1 MSLFWTAGAAVA
13 AHRQWPA
20 LADEGAVADTVS
32 ESPLGAGNVVDAT
45 GGDTALKTGPATQ
58 PEGGGA
64 VVSNTP
70 ASTGTVRVLTDD
82 ERILLEQNQ
91 RIRSLN
97 RAPPDFPAF
106 IRKGELTDII
116 SNDMIFILC

>member
-1 MSLFWTAGAAVA
+1 VLSLFWTAGAAVA
-13 AHRQWPA
+13 AQRQWPA
-20 LADEGAVADTVS
+20 LADEGAVAGSVS

-58 PEGGGA
+58 PAGGGA

-106 IRKGELTDII
+106 IRKGELTDI
-116 SNDMIFILC
+116 